1 MLPVAKLKEFKFFKN
16 LDDDFLEKMAKVA
29 SLESYQK
36 GDYIFKEGDD
46 SDFLY
51 IVEEGKVALE
61 TRVYSEKVVRLAT
74 VRKDDYFGWS
84 SVVEPYKCT
93 ASRYVL
99 EDTTCLLLD
108 GKVMREECKKDTELG
123 FFLME
128 KVAKMISIQLKK
140 TREQLI
146 FSHFGHR
153 EVKKVFVDYS
163 ASSN

>member
-1 MLPVAKLKEFKFFKN
+1 MLLVAKLKEFKFFN
-16 LDDDFLEKMAKVA
+16 GLEDDFLEEMAIVA
-29 SLESYQK
+29 SLKDYKK
-36 GDYIFKEGDD
+36 GEYIFKEGDD

-51 IVEEGKVALE
+51 IVEKGKVALE
-61 TRVYSEKVVRLAT
+61 TRIYSEKVVRLAT

-99 EDTTCLLLD
+99 EDTTCLLLN
-108 GKVMREECKKDTELG
+108 GKVMREACKNNTKLG
-123 FFLME
+123 YFLME

-146 FSHFGHR
+146 YSHFGQR

-163 ASSN
+163 ASPN

>member
-1 MLPVAKLKEFKFFKN
+1 MLPVAKLKEFKFFN
-16 LDDDFLEKMAKVA
+16 GLEEDFLEEMAIVA
-29 SLESYQK
+29 SLKDYKK
-36 GDYIFKEGDD
+36 GEYIFKEGDD

-51 IVEEGKVALE
+51 IVEKGKVALE

-74 VRKDDYFGWS
+74 VIKDDYFGWS

-93 ASRYVL
+93 ASRYAL

-108 GKVMREECKKDTELG
+108 GKVMREACRNNTKLG
-123 FFLME
+123 YFLME

-163 ASSN
+163 AIKN